1 MLSFARRGGAAK
13 HAGAL
18 DAAAQAAHGGA
29 AGWGEQGV
37 AALGALLAHT
47 SLILVLRTPPPHTE
61 PPAVMALLECLA
73 AARRREEAEQLVAVL
88 VGAGEAEQ
96 LGGRSVRQP
105 SGRVELAVTHIE
117 L

>member
-1 MLSFARRGGAAK
+1 MLSFARRGGVAR

-18 DAAAQAAHGGA
+18 DAAAKAAQSGA

-47 SLILVLRTPPPHTE
+47 SLILALRTPPPHTE

-96 LGGRSVRQP
+96 VGGRSVRQP

>member
-1 MLSFARRGGAAK
+1 
-13 HAGAL
+13 
-18 DAAAQAAHGGA
+18 
-29 AGWGEQGV
+29 
-37 AALGALLAHT
+37 
-47 SLILVLRTPPPHTE
+47 
-61 PPAVMALLECLA
+61 MALLECLA

-96 LGGRSVRQP
+96 VGGRSVTQP